1 MNLFEWSRVRQP
13 ADAVDLRQPG
23 ALYSLLDTYGEASP
37 QVLQAVLGQAFTLG
51 AQTAIVEYRYLDADY
66 RNEHSRFY
74 STTFRRYASA
84 AHRLHFFAAPIPPE
98 LFSPDHPARFHRLG
112 YLGYTVLRPV
122 PAAPIGRTMLAPP
135 PNLSGHVTC
144 CTRDQVN
151 LLGEPLE
158 ITAAPF
164 IAQDAQLSRCAQA
177 ALWVT
182 AYYHHLT
189 HGTPR
194 LLPGDIAAA
203 VPAELALSRPVPA
216 EGLSVFQLSAAA
228 TRIGLPA
235 LVYKLDDLP
244 PDESL
249 PRIAC
254 RYLNS
259 ALPVIVAG
267 GGHAFVLVG
276 YRRVD
281 PGTPQERIHFIRHDD
296 EVGPYQVVENFLL
309 DDYSPWQYLIVPLP
323 AKVYLSGEKAEVLGA
338 ARLTTSS
345 ADSASPTA
353 RKLHAAI
360 TAHEVSFRSTALKS
374 NAFKTGLERR
384 GVPEPV
390 ASIYRRMPMSHWIW
404 VVEATDRAARDRGDP
419 CVLAEAIIDATD
431 HLRDLHVLA
440 WRVPGELV
448 QWDPDEDRLSR
459 GLLAAVPPLGSV
471 ARGPAD
477 AQALSHADV

>member
-1 MNLFEWSRVRQP
+1 VRQP
-13 ADAVDLRQPG
+13 ANAFDLSRAG
-23 ALYSLLDTYGEASP
+23 ALSSLLHTYGGANP
-37 QVLQAVLGQAFTLG
+37 QVLQTVLGQAFSLG
-51 AQTAIVEYRYLDADY
+51 AQTAVVEYRYLDADY

-74 STTFRRYASA
+74 STTFRRYPSA
-84 AHRLHFFAAPIPPE
+84 ADRLHFFTAPIPPE
-98 LFSPDHPARFHRLG
+98 LFRPDRPARFHQLG

-122 PAAPIGRTMLAPP
+122 PAAPVGRTMLAPP
-135 PNLSGHVTC
+135 PDLADHITC
-144 CTRDQVN
+144 RAPDRVN

-158 ITAAPF
+158 LTATPF
-164 IAQDAQLSRCAQA
+164 IAQDAQVSRCAQA

-182 AYYHHLT
+182 AYYHHLA

-194 LLPGDIAAA
+194 LLPGDIAVA
-203 VPAELALSRPVPA
+203 VPTDLALGRPVPA

-244 PDESL
+244 GGESL

-259 ALPVIVAG
+259 GLPVIAAG

-276 YRRVD
+276 YRRVH
-281 PGTPQERIHFIRHDD
+281 PGTAQERIHFIRHDD

-309 DDYSPWQYLIVPLP
+309 DDYAPWQYLIVPLP

-345 ADSASPTA
+345 ADRGSLAA
-353 RKLHAAI
+353 HQLYAAI
-360 TAHEVSFRSTALKS
+360 TTHKVSFRSTVLKS
-374 NAFKTGLERR
+374 NDFKTGLERR
-384 GVPEPV
+384 GVPDPV

-440 WRVPGELV
+440 WRIPGELV

-459 GLLAAVPPLGSV
+459 RDLTAVPPLGSV
-471 ARGPAD
+471 AGGPVA
-477 AQALSHADV
+477 AGTLSHADV

>member
-1 MNLFEWSRVRQP
+1 VNLFEWSRARRP
-13 ADAVDLRQPG
+13 ADAVDLCRPG
-23 ALYSLLDTYGEASP
+23 ALSSLLDTYGGANP

-51 AQTAIVEYRYLDADY
+51 AQTAVVEYRYLDADY

-84 AHRLHFFAAPIPPE
+84 AHRLHFLATPIPPE
-98 LFSPDHPARFHRLG
+98 LSSPDRPARFHQPG

-122 PAAPIGRTMLAPP
+122 PAAPVGRTMLAPP
-135 PNLSGHVTC
+135 PDLAPHVTC
-144 CTRDQVN
+144 TASDQIN
-151 LLGEPLE
+151 LLGEPLAV
-158 ITAAPF
+158 TAAPF
-164 IAQDAQLSRCAQA
+164 IAQDAQLSKCAQA

-182 AYYHHLT
+182 AYYHHLA

-235 LVYKLDDLP
+235 LVYRLDDLP
-244 PDESL
+244 PGESL

-259 ALPVIVAG
+259 GLPVITAG
-267 GGHAFVLVG
+267 AGHAFVLVG
-276 YRRVD
+276 YRRVQ
-281 PGTPQERIHFIRHDD
+281 PGTPQERIHFIRQDD

-323 AKVYLSGEKAEVLGA
+323 AKVYLSGEKAEVLGQ
-338 ARLTTSS
+338 ARLATSA
-345 ADSASPTA
+345 ADSASPAA
-353 RKLHAAI
+353 RQLHAAI
-360 TAHEVSFRSTALKS
+360 VAHQVSFRSTVLKS
-374 NAFKTGLERR
+374 NSFKTGLERR
-384 GVPEPV
+384 GVADPV

-404 VVEATDRAARDRGDP
+404 VVEAIDRTARDRGDP

-440 WRVPGELV
+440 WRIPGQLV
-448 QWDPDEDRLSR
+448 QWDPDEDRLR
-459 GLLAAVPPLGSV
+459 RRDLAAVPPLDSV
-471 ARGPAD
+471 ACGTG
-477 AQALSHADV
+477 